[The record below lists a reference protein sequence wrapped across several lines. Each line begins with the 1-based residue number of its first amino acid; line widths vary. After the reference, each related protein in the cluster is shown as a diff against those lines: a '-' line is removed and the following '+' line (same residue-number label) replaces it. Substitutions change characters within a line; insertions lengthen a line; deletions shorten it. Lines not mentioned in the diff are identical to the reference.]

1 MKFWK
6 GIAPMLAAGL
16 VLSSCDSDKPADA
29 PKTEAANPDG
39 GSVLTVAVV
48 HPTHEDLSRS
58 LTLTAEFKPYQEIDV
73 HARVTGYVRKMNV
86 DVGDHVKTGDVI
98 ATLEIPDIEEDLKKA
113 QAVVQTDQQNVQS
126 AQADFEEA
134 DEISNRLQAAGKEAP
149 GLIAQQELDTAASK
163 SRGAAANVEAAKQR
177 VTEAEAEVDREK
189 TMIAYSTITAP
200 FDAVVTRRYADTGAL
215 IQAGTSSTSSSAVVS
230 LAELKRLRL
239 EFPVPESA
247 AASIQV
253 GGAIQ
258 VEVAAL
264 HQTFSAKISR
274 FAQKVDESTR
284 TMLTEADIDN
294 STFQYFPG
302 MYASAR
308 LILDDKKD
316 ALAIPL
322 QCFSTD
328 TKSTVFLL
336 DQNQKIEERDVTLG
350 LETPTMA
357 EVLTGLTPED
367 RVIVGNHSSLQPGKT
382 AEAKEIEAANL

>member
-1 MKFWK
+1 VKFWRRL
-6 GIAPMLAAGL
+6 GLVLAAGL
-16 VLSSCDSDKPADA
+16 ALSSCDSANSADA
-29 PKTEAANPDG
+29 PKTETASQDG

-73 HARVTGYVRKMNV
+73 HARVTGYVREMNV

-98 ATLEIPDIEEDLKKA
+98 ATLEIPDIEEDLRKA
-113 QAVVQTDQQNVQS
+113 EAVVQTEQQNVQS
-126 AQADFEEA
+126 AQADSQEA
-134 DEISNRLQAAGKEAP
+134 DEISGRLQAAGKEAP

-163 SRGAAANVEAAKQR
+163 SRADQANVEAAKQR
-177 VTEAEAEVDREK
+177 VTEAEAEVDRVK

-215 IQAGTSSTSSSAVVS
+215 IQAGTSSTNSSAVVS

-264 HQTFSAKISR
+264 HQTFTAKISR

-294 STFQYFPG
+294 SNFQYYPG
-302 MYASAR
+302 MYATAR

-322 QCFSTD
+322 QCVSTD
-328 TKSTVFLL
+328 TKSTVFLV
-336 DQNQKIEERDVTLG
+336 DQNQKIEEREVTLG

-357 EVLTGLTPED
+357 EVLTGLTSED